1 MHSLVHRSGCTH
13 QPSRA
18 HVSGCRT
25 SPGPP
30 GRLATLV
37 STRKTSETNT
47 YTSRSTRDIAVYS
60 SEQRDEPLAAV
71 SVEAGRLPNQ
81 AETLFTG
88 TDNAED
94 IITRVQVADPDK
106 KTVSDLDYLSVRHA
120 SSFDIYQPHLD
131 PYSWLH
137 PCYIVTSVS
146 FL

>member
-25 SPGPP
+25 SPGLS

-37 STRKTSETNT
+37 STRNTSETYS
-47 YTSRSTRDIAVYS
+47 YTSTSTRHIAVHC

-71 SVEAGRLPNQ
+71 TVEASRLPSQ
-81 AETLFTG
+81 AETLFSG
-88 TDNAED
+88 TDIAED

-120 SSFDIYQPHLD
+120 SSSDTCEPHLD
-131 PYSWLH
+131 HFSWLH
-137 PCYIVTSVS
+137 R
-146 FL
+146 